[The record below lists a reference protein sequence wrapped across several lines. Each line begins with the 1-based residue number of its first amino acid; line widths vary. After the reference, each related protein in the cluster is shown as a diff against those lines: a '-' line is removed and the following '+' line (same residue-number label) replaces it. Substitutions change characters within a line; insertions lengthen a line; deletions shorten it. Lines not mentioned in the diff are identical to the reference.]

1 LIAVVRVEQ
10 DVDPV
15 APLAFLTDPDLG
27 LTPGFHGPIAR
38 LTRSVA
44 ELPVGTFVAEIVSH
58 GTTIVPPVGCSLA
71 AGRRRMGASTVTF
84 SEVME
89 KVTRG
94 FETVGVAI
102 LVIGIAVAFIRAFLD
117 LRREGGHRAYDR
129 LRQDMGRSIL
139 LGLEVLIAADL
150 VRTVTID
157 PTLESAIFLGVI
169 VLVRT
174 FLSFSLEIELDGVV
188 PWRKKA
194 IAPEE

>member
-1 LIAVVRVEQ
+1 
-10 DVDPV
+10 
-15 APLAFLTDPDLG
+15 
-27 LTPGFHGPIAR
+27 
-38 LTRSVA
+38 
-44 ELPVGTFVAEIVSH
+44 
-58 GTTIVPPVGCSLA
+58 
-71 AGRRRMGASTVTF
+71 MTF

-94 FETVGVAI
+94 FETLGVAI
-102 LVIGIAVAFIRAFLD
+102 LVIGVAVAFIRAALD
-117 LRREGGHRAYDR
+117 LQRDGGHRAYVR

-174 FLSFSLEIELDGVV
+174 LLSFSLEIELDGVV

-194 IAPEE
+194 IAPDE